1 MARVENPASVGLAG
15 SALGL
20 AIPGTVALVNQ
31 LSNGN
36 GFLGGLFGGGNNDKI
51 LALTAE
57 NVELK
62 ANRYTDNKLTPIQVE
77 LAKQGE
83 QITCLGTQM
92 ALRDEIIDG
101 KIALSTQ
108 TANTGFAQVNCA
120 IACLQNT
127 INSIARPF
135 VPMPAIAGPPPFP
148 PPAPPA
154 PPTPPDAGTTTTSTS
169 TNG

>member
-31 LSNGN
+31 MSQG

-127 INSIARPF
+127 INGIARTF

-148 PPAPPA
+148 PPAPP
-154 PPTPPDAGTTTTSTS
+154 TPPDAGTATTSTG

>member
-15 SALGL
+15 TALGL

-31 LSNGN
+31 LSNGS

-127 INSIARPF
+127 INGIARTF

-148 PPAPPA
+148 PPFP

>member
-31 LSNGN
+31 MSQG

-57 NVELK
+57 NTELK
-62 ANRYTDNKLTPIQVE
+62 ANKYTDNRLLPTE
-77 LAKQGE
+77 LEVAKQGE
-83 QITCLGTQM
+83 QIACLNKQLD
-92 ALRDEIIDG
+92 LRDQIIDG

-120 IACLQNT
+120 ISCLQNT
-127 INSIARPF
+127 INSIARTF

-148 PPAPPA
+148 PPT
-154 PPTPPDAGTTTTSTS
+154 PPTTETTTSTS

>member
-31 LSNGN
+31 LSNGG
-36 GFLGGLFGGGNNDKI
+36 GFLGGLFGNNNANEKI
-51 LALTAE
+51 IALTAE
-57 NVELK
+57 NTELK
-62 ANRYTDNKLTPIQVE
+62 ANKYTDNRLLPTE
-77 LAKQGE
+77 LEVARQGE
-83 QITCLGTQM
+83 QIACLNKQLD
-92 ALRDEIIDG
+92 LRDQIIDG

-120 IACLQNT
+120 ISCLQNT
-127 INSIARPF
+127 INSIARTF

-148 PPAPPA
+148 PPT
-154 PPTPPDAGTTTTSTS
+154 PPTPPTTEATTTSTS